1 MAVSS
6 TTTTICI
13 SGNNIVP
20 VYQSPKLGF
29 LSTNCFHVKPR
40 RLCIRSSS
48 DVSAE
53 TTDTEVESIEV
64 PKEPPSLISALN
76 VERALRGLPITDA
89 DHYGRLG
96 IPRGYPSNKVAVA
109 YNNKVRELESQGLE
123 EEELK
128 KQLELLRESYTIMSS
143 VEERRLYDWSLA
155 RTENTGRYNWP
166 YEADITPLTTEE
178 SPPEDPEDVG
188 PTRVVGFVFL
198 GWIVISVVLSISL
211 NL

>member
-6 TTTTICI
+6 TTTTTICI

-76 VERALRGLPITDA
+76 VERALRGLRKFFNYVHVWIHA
-89 DHYGRLG
+89 KDHKGVKIMVY
-96 IPRGYPSNKVAVA
+96 SNK
-109 YNNKVRELESQGLE
+109 S
-123 EEELK
+123 
-128 KQLELLRESYTIMSS
+128 
-143 VEERRLYDWSLA
+143 
-155 RTENTGRYNWP
+155 
-166 YEADITPLTTEE
+166 
-178 SPPEDPEDVG
+178 
-188 PTRVVGFVFL
+188 
-198 GWIVISVVLSISL
+198 
-211 NL
+211 